1 VRSGVTIGGR
11 EGGRSGGRRRRRRRW
26 GRERGVDV
34 FVANNLAGIAVVY
47 AVLVVAH
54 EGRMQKQRRIVL
66 LT

>member
-11 EGGRSGGRRRRRRRW
+11 EVGRSGGRRRRRRW

-54 EGRMQKQRRIVL
+54 KGRVQKQGRIVL